1 MKKLFIFLI
10 LVGLG
15 CSLFP
20 QQEIMKLS
28 EIKEGMTG
36 IGKTIFKGTQAESFN
51 FKVLGILE
59 NTLAPNKDIIFV
71 EIFSPALEES
81 GIIAGMSGSPLY
93 IDEKIIGAVAFG
105 FDFAKKPI
113 AGVTPIEDIIATLEH
128 NKPTY
133 EVDITGIKI
142 EFEKEN
148 YNKILNFIQAEI
160 SRWANFPGAA
170 EMSPLKL
177 LPSTRGLNTAA
188 LSYFKPILGQAA
200 NFKMSKEVK
209 SDALPQELFKISPA
223 DAVSIPLVRGDFEFS
238 ALGTVTYVDGKNVYL
253 FGHPF
258 FNLGTVDFPLHK
270 AEIVT
275 VFPSYQSSF
284 KLGATKNMIGAVV
297 QDRFSAVQGE
307 LGKTPYMIPMNVFLK
322 NRNRKFSIEMVD
334 HPLLTPALCFVSLNS
349 MFSSEFQDFGFQTLS
364 VNGKIFIEGEQ
375 NIIIEDLFSGA
386 DSINEFGGLI
396 MAINFFVMN
405 NKERKVKLQKIDFEI
420 SGHEDIRKMSI
431 DNVILAKNSFKAGEL
446 IDLNIHLQNERG
458 ASQVENV
465 SFKAPN
471 LSPGTVFY
479 LMVADKEEI
488 NKFET
493 KNIQNPYF
501 PDTLNP
507 LIRAINNL
515 RKNNRIYIKIMT
527 QTQGLYLK
535 GYEYSDFPASLQN
548 VFVYNS
554 TSKDQSMMK
563 FSTIAEYQVEVPA
576 VATGNKLFKLKIKER

>member
-1 MKKLFIFLI
+1 
-10 LVGLG
+10 
-15 CSLFP
+15 
-20 QQEIMKLS
+20 
-28 EIKEGMTG
+28 
-36 IGKTIFKGTQAESFN
+36 FN
-51 FKVLGILE
+51 FKVLGVLE
-59 NTLAPNKDIIFV
+59 NSLAPHKDIIFI
-71 EIFSPALEES
+71 EIFSPALEET
-81 GIIAGMSGSPLY
+81 GIIAGMSGSPMY
-93 IDEKIIGAVAFG
+93 IDGKIIGAVAFG

-113 AGVTPIEDIIATLEH
+113 AGVTPIEDIIATVEH
-128 NKPTY
+128 NKPSY

-148 YNKILNFIQAEI
+148 YHKILNFIQSEI
-160 SRWANFPGAA
+160 SRWASFPGAA
-170 EMSPLKL
+170 EMSPLEL
-177 LPSTRGLNTAA
+177 LPATRGLNTTA

-209 SDALPQELFKISPA
+209 SDDLPQDLFTISPA

-238 ALGTVTYVDGKNVYL
+238 ALGTVTYVEGKNVYL

-270 AEIVT
+270 ADIIT
-275 VFPSYQSSF
+275 VFPSFQNSF
-284 KLGATKNMIGAVV
+284 KIGATKNMIGAVV

-307 LGKTPYMIPMNVFLK
+307 LGKAPYMIPMNVFLK
-322 NRNRKFSIEMVD
+322 NRNRKFAIEMVD

-349 MFSSEFQDFGFQTLS
+349 MFSSEFQDFGFQTLN

-375 NIIIEDLFSGA
+375 NIIIDDLFSGT
-386 DSINEFGGLI
+386 DSINDFGGLI
-396 MAINFFVMN
+396 MAVNFFVMN
-405 NKERKVKLQKIDFEI
+405 NKEKKVKIQKIDFDI

-431 DNVILAKNSFKAGEL
+431 DNVIVAKNSYKAGEL
-446 IDLNIHLQNERG
+446 IDLNIHLKNERG
-458 ASQVENV
+458 SSQVESV
-465 SFKAPN
+465 AFKAPN
-471 LSPGTVFY
+471 LSPGTIFY
-479 LMVADKEEI
+479 LMVADKEEM
-488 NKFET
+488 NKFEM

-554 TSKDQSMMK
+554 TSKDQSMIK
-563 FSTIAEYQVEVPA
+563 FSTINEYQVEVPA